1 MPNIGKLLKLVTFIL
16 NVLHIYTFVA
26 AKIILKTNG
35 EL

>member
-16 NVLHIYTFVA
+16 NVLHIYIFVA
-26 AKIILKTNG
+26 AKINLKTNG